1 LYCAGWSDESDSSV
15 TGTEPCTSKLA
26 PTGGGR
32 IVDNVKAK
40 VQEYGIT
47 YPVAIDNYY
56 AIWRNFDNQ
65 YWPAHY
71 LIDASGQVRYTHFGE
86 GRYDEQEKVIQQL
99 LEEARQGATAPDA
112 A

>member
-1 LYCAGWSDESDSSV
+1 L
-15 TGTEPCTSKLA
+15 LLQ
-26 PTGGGR
+26 GGR
-32 IVDNVKAK
+32 IVSKAK

-47 YPVAIDNYY
+47 YPVAIDNNY

-71 LIDASGQVRYTHFGE
+71 LIDASGRVRYTHFGE